1 MTRPMGDEARIPR
14 GGPFSRRCCCFLSKY
29 RVAVEP
35 GSLPRWPR
43 EERELREPEL
53 SSPRPNGSKP
63 TVKPRAMVARL
74 GQCPT
79 GPDGVCL
86 SSRGRLLVFQ
96 APCSLSGWNLSEADG
111 SPQSQCVFEVWVPNL
126 CRKNRVWG
134 CCSITQRSTLA
145 RALSSLPSHFLGPS
159 PLPSWGQRKSA
170 QFRTILDLGSFFYK
184 AIGEHPFTL
193 HCCPESGDGIT
204 ATLKRARKNGCQDS
218 LPQHLSCVCV
228 CG

>member
-86 SSRGRLLVFQ
+86 SSRGRLLAFQ
-96 APCSLSGWNLSEADG
+96 APCSLSGWSLSEADG

-134 CCSITQRSTLA
+134 VLFYCP
-145 RALSSLPSHFLGPS
+145 ALHTCPCLEHPAFSFLGTLTS
-159 PLPSWGQRKSA
+159 PILGPEEICPVQNHLG
-170 QFRTILDLGSFFYK
+170 FRELFL
-184 AIGEHPFTL
+184 
-193 HCCPESGDGIT
+193 
-204 ATLKRARKNGCQDS
+204 
-218 LPQHLSCVCV
+218 
-228 CG
+228 